1 MQPPIISSFSTN
13 YSSNSDGLNQP
24 FTHSNYPTGPVA
36 DQNGNYLR
44 YEVGLNQSYFTYVGH
59 FRYFKPR
66 TQKRS
71 VERYIHYV
79 QKHGEAPPASVKR
92 DAKYFQELPK
102 GAESYLDDLPDYAR
116 QGIVE
121 WKAAWKI
128 LDGDDIA
135 ERFYRHYAYFMNP
148 DGTCTGPF
156 KVGLVGFHI
165 HRYTPFGHVG
175 ATFEQVDN
183 TDLQPAYSRRQVFG
197 AAGLPAHPS
206 LNPNFSR
213 RFAADYPNGYA
224 VCDSEGRDCETG
236 KAGLI
241 PKPIEDGDVLPLDPQ
256 ITAVSRQV
264 AIPNDVRD
272 SNRRWRRKLEG
283 SVWFYYQMIGTQ
295 NPNITEPNP
304 HLGPGVIGAQASN
317 VNNLINTTLESYTQ
331 RGWSC
336 AQCHQN
342 AFPQG
347 VTLPLPPIEQEYAPL
362 HIISFLL
369 RNARSNS
376 GK

>member
-1 MQPPIISSFSTN
+1 MTSSREGPVVWESYLRPNEVFIKPKKWPIYWDDEPDTLQALCPPVEGMQPPIISSFSTN

-128 LDGDDIA
+128 LDGDDIP

-197 AAGLPAHPS
+197 AAGLPHTPRSIQISRAG
-206 LNPNFSR
+206 SR
-213 RFAADYPNGYA
+213 RTIPTATRSATPRA
-224 VCDSEGRDCETG
+224 VIARPARRASSPSRSR
-236 KAGLI
+236 
-241 PKPIEDGDVLPLDPQ
+241 
-256 ITAVSRQV
+256 TATSCPSIRRSPRSR
-264 AIPNDVRD
+264 A
-272 SNRRWRRKLEG
+272 RWRSRMMCATATGDGAG
-283 SVWFYYQMIGTQ
+283 SSRV
-295 NPNITEPNP
+295 
-304 HLGPGVIGAQASN
+304 ASGS
-317 VNNLINTTLESYTQ
+317 TT
-331 RGWSC
+331 R
-336 AQCHQN
+336 
-342 AFPQG
+342 
-347 VTLPLPPIEQEYAPL
+347 
-362 HIISFLL
+362 
-369 RNARSNS
+369 
-376 GK
+376 